1 MKKIIWI
8 IWRVAG
14 NGSLVRNIAFT
25 FSDFNSLIRLKKV
38 LWDQNLYKTH
48 LVIFDSG
55 WKGALFVKIGVL
67 VLKLMLKFVF
77 WAKLT
82 PN

>member
-8 IWRVAG
+8 IWRVVG
-14 NGSLVRNIAFT
+14 NGSLVRSIAFT
-25 FSDFNSLIRLKKV
+25 FFDFNSLIGLKKG
-38 LWDQNLYKTH
+38 LWGQNLYKTH

-77 WAKLT
+77 LAKLT